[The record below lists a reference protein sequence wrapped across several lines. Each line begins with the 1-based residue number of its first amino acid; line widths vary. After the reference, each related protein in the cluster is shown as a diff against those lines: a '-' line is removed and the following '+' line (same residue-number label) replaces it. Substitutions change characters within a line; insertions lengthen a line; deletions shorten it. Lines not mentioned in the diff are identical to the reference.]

1 LKPWS
6 QAPRA
11 PPIFTQ
17 AMQIASNS
25 REPSIPPMSSRSDQP
40 KSARTSANCAFGRL
54 VISSDQ
60 HGWLALAEPWLDEIG
75 VADRVERLD
84 HFGVG
89 QRALDALTE
98 RVLARDRELWREAVG
113 EIERV
118 HGVDDDLAAEV
129 VRAGVGDHLL
139 RGTAEDG

>member
-1 LKPWS
+1 
-6 QAPRA
+6 
-11 PPIFTQ
+11 
-17 AMQIASNS
+17 MQIAS
-25 REPSIPPMSSRSDQP
+25 SSRAFDTPNVEYVGPAEVRQDIGHS
-40 KSARTSANCAFGRL
+40 AFGRL

-60 HGWLALAEPWLDEIG
+60 HCWLALAEPWLDEVG

-98 RVLARDRELWREAVG
+98 RVLARDRELRREAAG

-129 VRAGVGDHLL
+129 VRASVGDHLL
-139 RGTAEDG
+139 RGTAEDGQDE